1 MYTALDDIPILDEDP
16 FSKDVLADPQ
26 SYQDKLRKAGPV
38 VWLSKYG
45 FYAVGGYDE
54 AAKIYGDWRTYTS
67 ERGVGTTDL
76 AKHTPWWGERA
87 VLIESDPPRHN
98 EIKAQVMQ
106 VYSPRTLTELGL
118 VFRKEAETLIDAVI
132 AKRSV
137 DAHADIAAAYPLK
150 VFGDALGID
159 QAGRDILLTFGDLV
173 FNNFGPK
180 NDISEASWQNANK
193 IGAVDWMRART
204 ARDAVRDGSLGQK
217 LHSLSDRGDLT
228 PAESANVMRGQLAAG
243 VDTTVAALGYAIYCF
258 AVYPDQYALLREDPS
273 LGVRALEEAIRLL
286 SPLQTILR
294 TTTSDTELGG
304 LPVKA
309 DHKIVISNAAANRDP
324 RKFQDPD
331 RFDITRNVTGHLG
344 FGRGVHS
351 CVGQHIAK
359 LEAEHLFAVLAE
371 RVQKITLAG
380 APRYKLNNTVR
391 SLSCLP
397 VTIEPA

>member
-1 MYTALDDIPILDEDP
+1 MP
-16 FSKDVLADPQ
+16 
-26 SYQDKLRKAGPV
+26 
-38 VWLSKYG
+38 
-45 FYAVGGYDE
+45 
-54 AAKIYGDWRTYTS
+54 
-67 ERGVGTTDL
+67 
-76 AKHTPWWGERA
+76 H
-87 VLIESDPPRHN
+87 
-98 EIKAQVMQ
+98 
-106 VYSPRTLTELGL
+106 LT
-118 VFRKEAETLIDAVI
+118 K
-132 AKRSV
+132 S
-137 DAHADIAAAYPLK
+137 
-150 VFGDALGID
+150 
-159 QAGRDILLTFGDLV
+159 
-173 FNNFGPK
+173 
-180 NDISEASWQNANK
+180 
-193 IGAVDWMRART
+193 
-204 ARDAVRDGSLGQK
+204 
-217 LHSLSDRGDLT
+217 
-228 PAESANVMRGQLAAG
+228 
-243 VDTTVAALGYAIYCF
+243 AIYCF